1 MADVKVYDSPPPY
14 SAPPPMEVPQSGM
27 VNVAVIEQS
36 YATQPCAPAAQ
47 LVVIGALCPVCKVG
61 ILQEEFTGC
70 GICLGIFFFPL
81 GLLCCLLMRER
92 RCNHCRASFS

>member
-14 SAPPPMEVPQSGM
+14 SAPRQWKFLNPGM
-27 VNVAVIEQS
+27 VNVAVIEQPCT
-36 YATQPCAPAAQ
+36 TQPCAPAAQ